1 LTHSDLTRGTENER
15 AESMS
20 LAEIPEEAVRSSG
33 AASGARGASKAKRGE
48 KVNLERWTGMR
59 PGNDDGR
66 MKDIN

>member
-1 LTHSDLTRGTENER
+1 
-15 AESMS
+15 MS